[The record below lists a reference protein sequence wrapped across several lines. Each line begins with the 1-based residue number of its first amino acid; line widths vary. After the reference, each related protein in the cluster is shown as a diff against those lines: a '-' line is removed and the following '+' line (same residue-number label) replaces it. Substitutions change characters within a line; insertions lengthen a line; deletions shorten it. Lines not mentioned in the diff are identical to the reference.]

1 MVPLTFVVLAPAMG
15 IVSIY
20 LGNALLW
27 IYNTFG
33 MFALAILCIV
43 YPWLVVTGM
52 HSTLAIAGIQ
62 ILSQSGYDPFSR
74 TLTLT
79 ANMSQG
85 AAAMACALKTKI
97 KNLNK
102 LAYLQDLRLFLVV

>member
-1 MVPLTFVVLAPAMG
+1 
-15 IVSIY
+15 
-20 LGNALLW
+20 
-27 IYNTFG
+27 
-33 MFALAILCIV
+33 
-43 YPWLVVTGM
+43 M

-85 AAAMACALKTKI
+85 AAAMACALKTKNQEGG
-97 KNLNK
+97 KHEHVLSAF
-102 LAYLQDLRLFLVV
+102 LLDLGVD